1 MDPADSL
8 RVLAAALAPH
18 LAELLGLNKSNA
30 VDDWLDVAEEL
41 PTCKRALYRACR
53 TGALPGRRIKRR
65 WLVRRA
71 DLDAW
76 IETHETGAPRVPQ
89 PAAPPHARALTP
101 AQEHE
106 REMDA
111 LRARLGKRRLTDTE
125 RAARGMPPYDVEREY
140 QEFLAEEKERQEEEA
155 AKERADNDP
164 RVAAERAAAVRAAD
178 AAKASRPSKSPRVR
192 CERCARIVTRRKDGR
207 PISHACPHGHSS
219 GCYDTDGNS
228 IGTVPKCPWC
238 AKEREAEGGG

>member
-1 MDPADSL
+1 M
-8 RVLAAALAPH
+8 LAAALAPH
-18 LAELLGLNKSNA
+18 LAELLGLNRSNA

-71 DLDAW
+71 DFDAW
-76 IETHETGAPRVPQ
+76 IETHETGAPPAPQ
-89 PAAPPHARALTP
+89 PAPHTRALTP

-111 LRARLGKRRLTDTE
+111 LRARLGGRRLTDAE
-125 RAARGMPPYDVEREY
+125 RAAKGMPSYDVEREY
-140 QEFLAEEKERQEEEA
+140 QEFLAKIKEDEEEQA

-164 RVAAERAAAVRAAD
+164 QIAAQRAAAIRAAD
-178 AAKASRPSKSPRVR
+178 AAKARRPSKSPRVR

-207 PISHACPHGHSS
+207 PLSHACPHGYGS
-219 GCYDTDGNS
+219 GCYDTNGNS
-228 IGTVPKCPWC
+228 TGAAPRCPWC
-238 AKEREAEGGG
+238 AKDRDAEAMG